1 MHQQNF
7 TIFGMYKLHSAEN

>member
-7 TIFGMYKLHSAEN
+7 TIFGVYKLHSAEN